1 MIITVS
7 YWGIM
12 FEVNLDSPMTIA
24 IPFNDNPFQQV
35 NCFQAP
41 YFEVVP
47 VRSGDFVGSI
57 KEGSPVN
64 FFNVKINPHG
74 NGTHTESV
82 GHILD
87 GHFPIS
93 TTLSKYHFVSELLSV
108 YPTMLENG
116 DRVIT
121 KYTLERLVTKDM
133 IPEVLIIRT
142 LPNDDTKMAKNY
154 SETNPV
160 YFEDQALQYIVEL
173 GVLHI
178 ICDIPSVDR
187 ESDNGQLLGHK
198 AFWQIKGTI
207 RENATITELAY
218 IPSEIKDGHYFLNM
232 QIIPLPIDA
241 SPSNPILYEMKKAS

>member
-1 MIITVS
+1 
-7 YWGIM
+7 
-12 FEVNLDSPMTIA
+12 
-24 IPFNDNPFQQV
+24 
-35 NCFQAP
+35 
-41 YFEVVP
+41 
-47 VRSGDFVGSI
+47 
-57 KEGSPVN
+57 
-64 FFNVKINPHG
+64 
-74 NGTHTESV
+74 
-82 GHILD
+82 
-87 GHFPIS
+87 
-93 TTLSKYHFVSELLSV
+93 
-108 YPTMLENG
+108 MLENG